1 MLTCMN
7 GHREIERLNNQ
18 PVPNLFIESVY
29 FSVTVLSDTA
39 VLSKFLVIKVSLV
52 LQSDLTKHYNRRGR
66 SETVHIVVCS

>member
-39 VLSKFLVIKVSLV
+39 VLSKFPCYK
-52 LQSDLTKHYNRRGR
+52 
-66 SETVHIVVCS
+66 SESCVTIRFDKTL